1 MDTWDNSTKAT
12 VQKIPLLTVNAG
24 PRDGDKWKSRL
35 KEEFT
40 VRVPDQSASTTR
52 RRLHLSWKTDPS

>member
-1 MDTWDNSTKAT
+1 MDTWDNSTKVT
-12 VQKIPLLTVNAG
+12 VQKIPLLTINAG

-40 VRVPDQSASTTR
+40 VRLQTSSRGPVADFISTGR
-52 RRLHLSWKTDPS
+52 FSCR